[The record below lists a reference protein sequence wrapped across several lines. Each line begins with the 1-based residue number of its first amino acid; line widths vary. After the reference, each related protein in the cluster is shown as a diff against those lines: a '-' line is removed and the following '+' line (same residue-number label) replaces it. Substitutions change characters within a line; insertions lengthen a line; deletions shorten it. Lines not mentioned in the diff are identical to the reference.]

1 MTWQNRYIQPGSE
14 NLVGYCDGTIIL
26 IYGSNSVINS
36 FDYFD
41 GLHHPDIVICDID
54 AGYTN
59 NIAQFNNQ
67 VDLPSI
73 PDEAMYIRILN
84 VSCNESSFQMLKNS
98 RINQYDKAYPDSHV
112 ADTDDFVS

>member
-1 MTWQNRYIQPGSE
+1 VAEALRQLLFPMTWQNRYIQPGSE

-26 IYGSNSVINS
+26 IYGSNSMINS

-41 GLHHPDIVICDID
+41 GLQHPDIVICDID

-67 VDLPSI
+67 IDMPLI

-84 VSCNESSFQMLKNS
+84 VMNLALIS
-98 RINQYDKAYPDSHV
+98 
-112 ADTDDFVS
+112 